1 MAGST
6 ANSMLGVTEE
16 NEVRQHINWFFG
28 LYLRIF
34 RQIESG
40 VADLAFLGFRE
51 GCALGGF
58 GGHVAGDALHFQRR
72 VERMAE
78 SDRLGAKS

>member
-6 ANSMLGVTEE
+6 ANGMLGVAEE
-16 NEVRQHINWFFG
+16 NEVRQHINRLFG
-28 LYLRIF
+28 RYLRIF
-34 RQIESG
+34 RQIESS

-58 GGHVAGDALHFQRR
+58 GGRVAGDALHFQRR
-72 VERMAE
+72 VARMGE
-78 SDRLGAKS
+78 LDGFSV